1 MSEKMYNLVK
11 ANTFSSSVMLQ
22 ELSSGKSV
30 SLGTVTNSLLKL
42 LDTEDHDF
50 CVSNLGEHW
59 DFTVTEETA
68 EKLKEY
74 LKSTSPTMIM
84 GKDITK
90 KTRTKTKEKTMKDV
104 KLQTE
109 EILQKKREQ
118 LAQEIE
124 EYNNTIDPID
134 VLTGFAEYR
143 IYEEEVK
150 NIG

>member
-74 LKSTSPTMIM
+74 LKSTSYQVVQHVHQLGGDGGDGH
-84 GKDITK
+84 GK
-90 KTRTKTKEKTMKDV
+90 
-104 KLQTE
+104 
-109 EILQKKREQ
+109 
-118 LAQEIE
+118 
-124 EYNNTIDPID
+124 N
-134 VLTGFAEYR
+134 
-143 IYEEEVK
+143 
-150 NIG
+150 